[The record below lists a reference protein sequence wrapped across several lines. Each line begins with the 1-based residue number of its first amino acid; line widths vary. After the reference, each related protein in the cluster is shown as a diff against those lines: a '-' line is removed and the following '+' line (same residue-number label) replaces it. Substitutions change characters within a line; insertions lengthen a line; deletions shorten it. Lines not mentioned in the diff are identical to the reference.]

1 MDDLEPLTP
10 HSRLLFDKMDL
21 EKRRLLA
28 QLNADLFADGQGQA
42 LGKPYP
48 HPSRLLRYYRRVT
61 LYLSV
66 LWRALKG
73 DTFER
78 EDDDYYD

>member
-1 MDDLEPLTP
+1 MDSHDYTTARLEEL
-10 HSRLLFDKMDL
+10 
-21 EKRRLLA
+21 KRSWHK
-28 QLNADLFADGQGQA
+28 QLNADIFSDGARQERA
-42 LGKPYP
+42 LAKLHPR
-48 HPSRLLRYYRRVT
+48 PSRLLRYYRRIT

-78 EDDDYYD
+78 EDYD